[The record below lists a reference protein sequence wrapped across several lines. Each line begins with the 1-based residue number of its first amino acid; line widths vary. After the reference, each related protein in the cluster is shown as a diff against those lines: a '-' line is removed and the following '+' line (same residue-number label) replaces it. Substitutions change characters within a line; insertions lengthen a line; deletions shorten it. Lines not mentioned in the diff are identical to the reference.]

1 MLKILLIPDADRFL
15 EKVKTC
21 SGDVILHLPD
31 NSTCSLKSDHVAAQ
45 MIKMMDLSK
54 DGLRLSHRSEGFPD
68 YAQLHGQRSI
78 IPQSLLYLAY
88 ALI

>member
-15 EKVKTC
+15 EKVKTF

-54 DGLRLSHRSEGFPD
+54 DGLSLSLTDPKDFPIMLN
-68 YAQLHGQRSI
+68 YMVNA
-78 IPQSLLYLAY
+78 A
-88 ALI
+88 

>member
-54 DGLRLSHRSEGFPD
+54 DGLSLSLTDPKDFPIMLN
-68 YAQLHGQRSI
+68 YMVNA
-78 IPQSLLYLAY
+78 A
-88 ALI
+88 